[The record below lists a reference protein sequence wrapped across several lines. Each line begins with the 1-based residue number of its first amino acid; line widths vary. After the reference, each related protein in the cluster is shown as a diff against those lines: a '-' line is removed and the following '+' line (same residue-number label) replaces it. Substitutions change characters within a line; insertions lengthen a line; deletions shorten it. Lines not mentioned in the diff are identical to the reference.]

1 MNDILEAIY
10 DYSYD
15 RHYYDINANINPSI
29 KVKIQK
35 ITSYGSQKSWEP
47 RVKEKI
53 GKRNMRCDVRNTQR

>member
-1 MNDILEAIY
+1 M
-10 DYSYD
+10 
-15 RHYYDINANINPSI
+15 INANINPSI